1 MFDLSRFSKIRNFH
15 DIRLEK
21 ARLRYEMLASEN
33 RLNKSLGAT
42 AQKLNPQT
50 LFTQLTK
57 GWTIVKGMIRLV
69 SGGINCLSRIW
80 RKRRCEEQEPIDR
93 S

>member
-1 MFDLSRFSKIRNFH
+1 MFDLSRFSKIRSFH

-42 AQKLNPQT
+42 AQKLNPQV
-50 LFTQLTK
+50 LFTQLIT
-57 GWTIVKGMIRLV
+57 GWTIAKGLMRMV
-69 SGGINCLSRIW
+69 SGGINWLTRIW
-80 RKRRCEEQEPIDR
+80 RKRRCEEQEPTD
-93 S
+93 